1 MYTYKS
7 VCVCLCLCLCVCNMC
22 DLKGVEEHLVVH
34 LDLPEEA
41 RDVCVWNGHEEHVVN
56 PKQRH
61 QDKCGLQQLPGT
73 RGTPRSQ
80 L

>member
-1 MYTYKS
+1 
-7 VCVCLCLCLCVCNMC
+7 MC
-22 DLKGVEEHLVVH
+22 YLKGVEKHLVVH

-41 RDVCVWNGHEEHVVN
+41 RDVSVWNSHEEHVVN
-56 PKQRH
+56 SKKRH

-73 RGTPRSQ
+73 RGIPCSE